1 MQRGFTFSPPSIV
14 GSVFETVAGLAAA
27 AIFAGVCATGLQGHS
42 PFPWPDVTL
51 GAIDP
56 SIRVLLV
63 GVGFFCGVI
72 GMLAAA
78 TGAARTWFRVAHRW
92 RLVSECESV
101 GPFRLVEED
110 SGLWGLQLELGPAA
124 SARSNALFFRLDEG
138 TVGALSRVFDPDE
151 TLYARWIDLPLSN
164 EGPILLELRPQF
176 ELIETSPEAAPV
188 TAAGSARVTA
198 NESSKRLSR
207 RAA

>member
-1 MQRGFTFSPPSIV
+1 VQRGFVFSPPSIV
-14 GSVFETVAGLAAA
+14 GSLFETAAGLVAAT
-27 AIFAGVCATGLQGHS
+27 IFAGVCATGLQGHS

-56 SIRVLLV
+56 MIRVLLV
-63 GVGFFCGVI
+63 GVGFFCGVVGI
-72 GMLAAA
+72 LTAA
-78 TGAARTWFRVAHRW
+78 TGAVRTWFRLAHRW

-110 SGLWGLQLELGPAA
+110 SGLWGLQLELGPEAL
-124 SARSNALFFRLDEG
+124 ARSNALFFRLDEG
-138 TVGALSRVFDPDE
+138 TVGTLSRVFDPDE
-151 TLYARWIDLPLSN
+151 ILYARWIDLPLSS

-176 ELIETSPEAAPV
+176 QLIESAPETAPL
-188 TAAGSARVTA
+188 TAR
-198 NESSKRLSR
+198 ESSKQLSR